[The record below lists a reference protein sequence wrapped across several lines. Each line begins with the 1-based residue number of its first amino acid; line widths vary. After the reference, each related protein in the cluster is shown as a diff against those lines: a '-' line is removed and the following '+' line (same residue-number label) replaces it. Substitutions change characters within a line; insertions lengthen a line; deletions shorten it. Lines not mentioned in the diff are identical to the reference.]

1 MSDYLFIQSQDPYT
15 EARTGLQYELAAQL
29 HDAGHTVRL
38 LLIQNGV
45 APARKGA
52 RETQFDSLLAG
63 GVTVLADR
71 FSLEQRE
78 IESEDLK
85 HPVSISNIDVAI
97 SSLLDGH
104 KVIWN

>member
-15 EARTGLQYELAAQL
+15 EARAEHQYRLATQL

-45 APARKGA
+45 TPAREGA
-52 RETQFDSLLAG
+52 RVTQFDSLLTG

-71 FSLEQRE
+71 LSLEQRE
-78 IESEDLK
+78 IAPDDLK
-85 HPVSISNIDVAI
+85 QPVRVSEIDVAI
-97 SSLLDGH
+97 ESLLAGH